1 MARYLL
7 GRVLGLVAVLLV
19 TSFLVF
25 SAVHLAPGDP
35 VSFLLK
41 GHPATPEARAAI
53 AAQYHLDDP
62 FLVQYGKWLG
72 GALHGDFGRSVQF
85 RQDVGELIGSRLPGT
100 ALLIG
105 YAAVLV
111 CLGGTLVGAAA
122 ALRPGPLDRLVL
134 IGTGIATATP
144 PFVTAI
150 ALVSLFAVRLG
161 WFPGPGSQGT
171 GLADRLHHLTLPAFA
186 LAVTLAGLLARV
198 TRSAMLDELGRD
210 HVEAARS
217 RGVPERQVI
226 RRHVLRG
233 ALGPVV
239 TVGGTTLAGL
249 LVSTSV
255 VETAFNTTG
264 VGSLLV
270 QSVGAKDLPVV
281 QAVTLLTVLCFG
293 LVNLAVDL
301 LGPLIDP
308 RTARAVRRGRG
319 AAQAGPTGPGTGP
332 AVVPG
337 APAGGAA

>member
-1 MARYLL
+1 MAGYLL
-7 GRVLGLVAVLLV
+7 GRFLGLAAVLLV

-62 FLVQYGKWLG
+62 FPVQYLKWLG
-72 GALHGDFGRSVQF
+72 GALHGDFGRSIQF
-85 RQDVGELIGSRLPGT
+85 RQDVGTLLGSRLPGT

-111 CLGGTLVGAAA
+111 CVGGVVTGALA
-122 ALRPGPLDRLVL
+122 ALRPGFADRVVL
-134 IGTGIATATP
+134 IGTGVATATP

-150 ALVSLFAVRLG
+150 GLVSLFAVQLG
-161 WFPGPGSQGT
+161 WFPGPGSNGT
-171 GLADRLHHLTLPAFA
+171 GPVDRLYHLTLPAFA

-198 TRSAMLDELGRD
+198 TRSAMLDELGRE
-210 HVEAARS
+210 HVEVARS
-217 RGVPERQVI
+217 RGVPERTVI

-233 ALGPVV
+233 ALGPIV

-249 LVSTSV
+249 LVSTSI
-255 VETAFNTTG
+255 VETAFNVTG
-264 VGSLLV
+264 VGQLLV
-270 QSVGAKDLPVV
+270 QSVTAKDLPVV
-281 QAVTLLTVLCFG
+281 QAVTLLIVLGFV

-301 LGPLIDP
+301 LAPLIDP
-308 RTARAVRRGRG
+308 RVALTRAG
-319 AAQAGPTGPGTGP
+319 AA
-332 AVVPG
+332 
-337 APAGGAA
+337 

>member
-7 GRVLGLVAVLLV
+7 GRLLGLAAVLLV

-53 AAQYHLDDP
+53 AAQYHLDRP
-62 FLVQYGKWLG
+62 FLVQYLTWLG
-72 GALHGDFGRSVQF
+72 NVLHGDFGRSVQF
-85 RQDVGELIGSRLPGT
+85 RQDVGPLIGSRLPGT

-111 CLGGTLVGAAA
+111 CVGGVLTGVLA
-122 ALRPGPLDRLVL
+122 ALRPGLVDRAVL
-134 IGTGIATATP
+134 IGTGVATATP
-144 PFVTAI
+144 PFVSAI
-150 ALVSLFAVRLG
+150 ALVSLFAVQLG
-161 WFPGPGSQGT
+161 WFPGPGSTGT
-171 GLADRLHHLTLPAFA
+171 GLGGRLYHLTLPAVA

-198 TRSAMLDELGRD
+198 TRSAMLEQLARE
-210 HVEAARS
+210 HVEVARS
-217 RGVPERQVI
+217 RGVPERTVI

-233 ALGPVV
+233 ALGPIV

-249 LVSTSV
+249 LVSTSI
-255 VETAFNTTG
+255 VESAFNVTG
-264 VGSLLV
+264 VGQLLV
-270 QSVGAKDLPVV
+270 QSVTAKDFPVV
-281 QAVTLLTVLCFG
+281 QAVTLLTVLGFV

-308 RTARAVRRGRG
+308 RVS
-319 AAQAGPTGPGTGP
+319 P
-332 AVVPG
+332 AT
-337 APAGGAA
+337 GGAA